1 MKIAMAQI
9 NPTIADIEGNRKK
22 IIDNIRLAE
31 EAGADIVVFPE
42 MATIGCP
49 PMDLLR
55 YRKLIDDNLRS
66 IELIA
71 GACSRIAA
79 ICGYVDYDEKNNSML
94 FNSAAFMAGGKII
107 SKHQKTLLAGYGILN
122 ETCYFSPAHSHSTIN
137 FMNQKIGITIYE
149 DIWRNEASIK
159 EGLLEPLKKE
169 NVDIIIN
176 ISASPFVKGKK
187 KLHIDM
193 LRSEAVNNNTY
204 IVCVNQVGGND
215 SLIFDGNSLAL
226 NNSGAIIA
234 YGGAFT
240 ESLVV
245 ADTAKSENL
254 TIEHNEIED
263 IRQALVLG
271 IRDYAKKCGFTS
283 CLLGLSGGIDS
294 ALVCVLAAEALGS
307 KNVLG
312 ITMPSMYSS
321 QGSIDDSI
329 ALAKNLGV
337 EIKTIPI
344 NAVYSGFEKE
354 LAPFFQGMS
363 PDITEE
369 NLQARIRG
377 TLLMSISN
385 KTGRLL
391 LATGNKSEIAM
402 GYCTLYGDM
411 NGGLA
416 PIADL
421 PKTLVYELA
430 RHINKKKIIIPVET
444 IEKPPSAEL
453 RENQKDED
461 TLPPY
466 SVLDPILEHYV
477 EERLSAD
484 EIVSRGFN
492 ADTVARVISA
502 VNISEYKRKQAPLG
516 LRVTGNFFWA
526 DGRIPNAHKYKA

>member
-9 NPTIADIEGNRKK
+9 NPVIADIEGNRKK
-22 IIDNIRLAE
+22 ITDNIDLAGK
-31 EAGADIVVFPE
+31 AGADIIIFPE
-42 MATIGCP
+42 MATIGYP

-55 YRKLIDDNLRS
+55 YPKLIDDNLRS

-71 GACSRIAA
+71 GYCSRIAA
-79 ICGYVDYDEKNNSML
+79 ICGYVDYDEKNHPML

-107 SKHQKTLLAGYGILN
+107 SKHQKTLLPRLGIFD
-122 ETCYFSPAHSHSTIN
+122 ETRYFSPARSHSIID
-137 FMNQKIGITIYE
+137 FMNKKIGITICE
-149 DIWRNEASIK
+149 DIWDNIDSN
-159 EGLLEPLKKE
+159 GPLEILKRE
-169 NVDIIIN
+169 NIDVIIN

-187 KLHIDM
+187 RFCIDM
-193 LRSEAVNNNTY
+193 LRSKAVNGNTS
-204 IVCVNQVGGND
+204 IVYVNQVGGND
-215 SLIFDGNSLAL
+215 SLIFDGNSIAF
-226 NNSGAIIA
+226 NNKGVVMA

-240 ESLVV
+240 ESLVI
-245 ADTAKSENL
+245 ADAEKPENL
-254 TIEHNEIED
+254 TLEDDEIED
-263 IRQALVLG
+263 VRQALVLG
-271 IRDYAKKCGFTS
+271 IKDYAKKCGFTS

-307 KNVLG
+307 ENVLG

-321 QGSIDDSI
+321 PGSIDDSA

-344 NAVYSGFEKE
+344 SAIYSGFEKE
-354 LAPFFQGMS
+354 LTPLFQGMP
-363 PDITEE
+363 PDTTEE
-369 NLQARIRG
+369 NMQARIRG
-377 TLLMSISN
+377 TLLMAVSN

-391 LATGNKSEIAM
+391 LSTGNKSETAV

-430 RHINKKKIIIPVET
+430 AHINKKRIIIPLET
-444 IEKPPSAEL
+444 IKKPPSAEL

-466 SVLDPILEHYV
+466 SVLDPILKHYV

-484 EIVSRGFN
+484 EIVSHGFD
-492 ADTVARVISA
+492 AETVARVISA
-502 VNISEYKRKQAPLG
+502 VNISEYKKKQTPIG
-516 LRVTGNFFWA
+516 LRVTANSFGT
-526 DGRIPNAHKYKA
+526 DRRIPNAHKYKA